1 MPPKLNPPIASAQD
15 HDLLRND
22 MIEGGRIEKF
32 RKMSLYTMMFLSAAS
47 PILYESYL
55 LVWYIDC
62 IGTLCLMAIV
72 VQTHPGEI
80 KKFGPVVFPTAGLP
94 LVIVFASRASLLE
107 IMPWMPFAISM
118 WLLITVYS
126 CPAMI
131 SLAQEVLQ
139 GHRPDLSKHGCYL
152 HSVARDIEKDQDQAQ
167 DFDFNQ
173 TEFPKSIPQSALN
186 HELAFMGRPASII
199 STNPGDIDLD
209 EGNTIGKLV
218 AARFLSH
225 FSGEDARFMN
235 FPDQMRFHSQDSSA
249 HCPEA
254 PEDSLNANYSTTGST
269 SIDHL

>member
-1 MPPKLNPPIASAQD
+1 MPHKLNPPIASTQD
-15 HDLLRND
+15 HNSLRND
-22 MIEGGRIEKF
+22 IIEDRRIEKF

-55 LVWYIDC
+55 LAWYIDC
-62 IGTLCLMAIV
+62 LGTLCLMAIV
-72 VQTHPGEI
+72 VGTHPNEI

-94 LVIVFASRASLLE
+94 LVIVFASRVSLLE
-107 IMPWMPFAISM
+107 IMPWMPFAVSM

-152 HSVARDIEKDQDQAQ
+152 HNVARDIEKDQGQAQ
-167 DFDFNQ
+167 GFDLNQ
-173 TEFPKSIPQSALN
+173 TQFLKHMPQSAVN
-186 HELAFMGRPASII
+186 RDLAFMGRPASII
-199 STNPGDIDLD
+199 STNPSDIDLD
-209 EGNTIGKLV
+209 EGNAIGKFV

-225 FSGEDARFMN
+225 FSGEDARFMD
-235 FPDQMRFHSQDSSA
+235 FTDQMRFHPQDNST

-254 PEDSLNANYSTTGST
+254 PEDSLIGHYSTTGST
-269 SIDHL
+269 SDDHV